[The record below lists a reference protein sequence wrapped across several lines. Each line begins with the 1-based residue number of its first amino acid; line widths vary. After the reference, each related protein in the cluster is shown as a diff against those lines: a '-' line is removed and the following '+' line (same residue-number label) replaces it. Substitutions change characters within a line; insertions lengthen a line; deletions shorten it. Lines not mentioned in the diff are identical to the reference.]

1 MNQSPP
7 ILEVSPDVESLRE
20 HDSEARQLRKTLEKS
35 WTPLLDKPEESPEL
49 AFRALWM
56 TARGQPHSAQLAA
69 HAVLG
74 ALNRD
79 EAARLR
85 MLVNKKTSGV
95 PLAHLTERQHFM
107 GLELRAGPQAMIPR
121 RETEILGRA
130 ALARLRALVR
140 ERGEVRVLDLC
151 TGCGNLAA
159 ACAHYEPSARL
170 HASDLSHDA
179 VRLARKNCE
188 VTGVDDRVDIR
199 QGDLFEPFERPAF
212 MGSFDMVICNPPYIS
227 SAKVVQMPPEIAS
240 FEPELAF
247 DGGAYGVSVIMRL
260 MRHSPRFLKP
270 GSWLGF
276 EVGFGQGPALARQMQ
291 RNPDYTAVETV
302 CDKQGAIRALF
313 ARTALAGGVQG
324 SEAD

>member
-1 MNQSPP
+1 MNQPVPVSELAPE
-7 ILEVSPDVESLRE
+7 LEYLQE
-20 HDSEARQLRKTLEKS
+20 HDFEALQLRRTLEKS
-35 WTPLLDKPEESPEL
+35 WTPLPDKPEESPEL

-74 ALNRD
+74 TLDRD

-85 MLVNKKTSGV
+85 VLVKKKASGV

-107 GLELRAGPQAMIPR
+107 GLELRTGPQAMIPR
-121 RETEILGRA
+121 QETELLGRA
-130 ALARLRALVR
+130 ALSKLRSLVR

-151 TGCGNLAA
+151 TGCGNLAV

-170 HASDLSHDA
+170 HASDLSRDA
-179 VRLARKNCE
+179 VRLARRNCE
-188 VTGVDDRVDIR
+188 VTGVEGRVEIL
-199 QGDLFEPFERPAF
+199 QGDLFEPFERPEYMAK
-212 MGSFDMVICNPPYIS
+212 FDLVICNPPYIS
-227 SAKVVQMPPEIAS
+227 SAKVIQMHPEIS
-240 FEPELAF
+240 GFEPELAF
-247 DGGAYGVSVIMRL
+247 DGGAYGVSVIMKL

-291 RNPDYTAVETV
+291 RNPDYTEVETV
-302 CDKQGAIRALF
+302 CDEQDAIRVLF
-313 ARTALAGGVQG
+313 ARTAPGQSDAEGR
-324 SEAD
+324 